1 MRSWKV
7 YFAGTCLMLWAATGL
22 WAATP
27 IASGSASTPA
37 VRRAAADYDVLR
49 GTVVV
54 KVFGDHA
61 VVIGIISERG
71 KEEGNIDLFRLE
83 TESALQ
89 PLNVVLESASV
100 EYRGGELVV
109 MDATSRTFYTFSV
122 SGAEFT
128 APRAPEGFNSVRFV
142 GYGLDHSIRPMSEV
156 HPSKG
161 RAIKAQEDPCEMTV
175 CFFDQDPYG
184 GGGGGGG
191 GSSCN
196 SGGHG
201 STSCSVNGCSVSC
214 STGYYACCSTSGPNC
229 YCNPN

>member
-1 MRSWKV
+1 MRMKLRLIRFFLV
-7 YFAGTCLMLWAATGL
+7 LWATCVSVYAD
-22 WAATP
+22 A
-27 IASGSASTPA
+27 
-37 VRRAAADYDVLR
+37 RRSPADYDVLR

-83 TESALQ
+83 TEGILQ
-89 PLNVVLESASV
+89 PLNVVLKSASV
-100 EYRGGELVV
+100 EYRGSELVV
-109 MDATSRTFYTFSV
+109 MDATSQTFYTFSV

-128 APRAPEGFNSVRFV
+128 APRAPAGFNSVRYV
-142 GYGLDHSIRPMSEV
+142 GYGLNHSIRPMSEV
-156 HPSKG
+156 RPSNG
-161 RAIKAQEDPCEMTV
+161 RAIKAQEEPCEWTV

-184 GGGGGGG
+184 DGGGGG

-196 SGGHG
+196 SGGRG
-201 STSCSVNGCSVSC
+201 AASCSITVSGSGCSVSC
-214 STGYYACCSTSGPNC
+214 SSGYYACCTQAGPNC